1 MFDWFRKLVG
11 LYDYTRVEELH
22 LLEGELEV
30 LKAVRDVFVQRA
42 MGKNIT
48 SCGIRW
54 RDYESDK
61 EGITFYGISV
71 SKRLADVH
79 DGKFGM
85 TIVFEKQKYE
95 KPVVYLFKSEAVAPY
110 NSSDSWGSPLKPV
123 YDHEDFIVGYYGR
136 REVSNEEELFNQKV
150 YERFVKPSSD
160 FTNAIWFYYCTLV
173 DELEQWQREEKR
185 KEEGKRLLKRL
196 ERKMEI
202 VEEMKN
208 VSR

>member
-1 MFDWFRKLVG
+1 MFDWFMKLVG

-22 LLEGELEV
+22 LKEGELEV

-54 RDYESDK
+54 RDYESGK

-71 SKRLADVH
+71 SKRLTDVQ

-95 KPVVYLFKSEAVAPY
+95 NPVVYLFKSEAVTPY
-110 NSSDSWGSPLKPV
+110 SSTDRWGSPLKPV
-123 YDHEDFIVGYYGR
+123 YDRDDSIVGYGGR
-136 REVSNEEELFNQKV
+136 REVSNEEVLFNQRV

-160 FTNAIWFYYCTLV
+160 FTRAIWFYYCTLV
-173 DELEQWQREEKR
+173 DELEQWQKEEKR
-185 KEEGKRLLKRL
+185 REEGKRLLKRL